1 MEGEATRGT
10 DQSCTCA
17 SPASAGAEGGS
28 APPAPPPPH
37 RVPVSGPGGSP
48 AGKQGAGGRERATVG
63 TPPVPTFGHKRF
75 SDTCKTLQPLKG
87 IELKIQALVMRV
99 MSGRGFRTTE
109 LSDGTPA
116 VPVPRRSHDPCTAG
130 SWSHSRG
137 DAPVSG
143 FFLDTSAGA
152 LRRSRLRWLRSL
164 LRLPPDCG
172 QVGANGCFLSLAV
185 NPGWWLS
192 GQFYCLKS

>member
-1 MEGEATRGT
+1 M
-10 DQSCTCA
+10 
-17 SPASAGAEGGS
+17 
-28 APPAPPPPH
+28 
-37 RVPVSGPGGSP
+37 
-48 AGKQGAGGRERATVG
+48 TVG
-63 TPPVPTFGHKRF
+63 TPPVPTFGHKRS
-75 SDTCKTLQPLKG
+75 SDTRKTLQPLKG
-87 IELKIQALVMRV
+87 IKLKIQALVMRV

-143 FFLDTSAGA
+143 IFLDTSAGA

-164 LRLPPDCG
+164 LCLPPRLWTGWG
-172 QVGANGCFLSLAV
+172 QRLFSILSSQSRLVALRPV
-185 NPGWWLS
+185 LLS
-192 GQFYCLKS
+192 